1 MTTYTYSEARQR
13 LATVLDRAR
22 KEGEILIRR
31 KDGSIFVVKP
41 VFSDSSPLDVDGIDL
56 KISSEEIIDIIREI
70 RKR

>member
-22 KEGEILIRR
+22 KEGEILIKR
-31 KDGSIFVVKP
+31 KDGSIFIVKP
-41 VFSDSSPLDVDGIDL
+41 VFSDSSPLEVDGIDL